1 MSKFGCGEKKM
12 KKNPIFC
19 GCFSLFECLQS
30 QCLWV
35 IFVLETFCP
44 MLTTPSESEERIL
57 KIKMERYLIDFKYW
71 RPIGFQMK
79 LFPTKKMQIITCP
92 GHLYFK
98 LNNFFDKMIVGYLAG
113 DRGEAPAAYHSL
125 GDSVNKTRFHPLSKF
140 WRGWSWSWKCI
151 CCCKVGWGFRFIT
164 IFPGGRGMGNY
175 KSTQIWLRVL
185 MINQIIS
192 KSFYCEIHQLCLFY
206 LVQNYSKVMETTT
219 FGLGHTVVAWD
230 HGLGSFICCFGCPR
244 SLIWPSCHFYLCILW
259 GYGKTS
265 QMRIFRGERTA

>member
-1 MSKFGCGEKKM
+1 
-12 KKNPIFC
+12 
-19 GCFSLFECLQS
+19 
-30 QCLWV
+30 
-35 IFVLETFCP
+35 
-44 MLTTPSESEERIL
+44 
-57 KIKMERYLIDFKYW
+57 MERYLIDFKYW

-79 LFPTKKMQIITCP
+79 LFPTKKMQIITCH
-92 GHLYFK
+92 GHLHFK

-125 GDSVNKTRFHPLSKF
+125 GDTVNKTRFHPLSKF

-164 IFPGGRGMGNY
+164 ILPGGWGMGNY
-175 KSTQIWLRVL
+175 KTTQIWLHVL

-192 KSFYCEIHQLCLFY
+192 KSFYCEIHQLWLFY

-259 GYGKTS
+259 GFGKTS
-265 QMRIFRGERTA
+265 QMRIFRGERTT